1 MLISLLVISLG
12 QLALLLYIHR
22 ALRRADDG
30 RTQRVDHQ
38 RGSASVIRAPR
49 KGLVDSTGQSLVEA
63 ALVTP
68 LLLLLTFAVIDFGLI
83 FYVNLAL
90 ENGVSQAV
98 RYGITGQ
105 VMSGLSREES
115 IKAVMRQAT
124 PTLSIADSDFEFSHR
139 SNGAWVAGIGG
150 PGDVERVRVTYDHQ
164 VFVLRPLFSGGLVQM
179 RVESSM
185 KNEDRFQ

>member
-1 MLISLLVISLG
+1 MPIGTPRKSLL
-12 QLALLLYIHR
+12 
-22 ALRRADDG
+22 
-30 RTQRVDHQ
+30 
-38 RGSASVIRAPR
+38 
-49 KGLVDSTGQSLVEA
+49 DSTGQSLVEA
-63 ALVTP
+63 AFVTP

-115 IKAVMRQAT
+115 IKAVMRHAT

-139 SNGAWVAGIGG
+139 SNGVWVAGVGG